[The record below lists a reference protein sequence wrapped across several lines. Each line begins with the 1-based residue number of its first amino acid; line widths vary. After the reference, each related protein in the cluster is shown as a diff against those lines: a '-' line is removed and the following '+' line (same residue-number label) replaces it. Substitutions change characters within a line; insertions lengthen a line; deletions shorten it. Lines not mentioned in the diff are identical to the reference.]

1 MSAVAIIPAGKAR
14 PISNGL
20 LIADCPFHET
30 GKQMLHLYPA
40 PLVTRPFFF
49 CFDCGN
55 TARSPRTRTVHT
67 SCTIAMLRAKR
78 SKSPAF
84 ANQWA
89 LVRRSRAR
97 NSAPTL
103 PKGGR
108 RCVRSLT
115 HFPRM
120 RPGNARRSPATSPR

>member
-49 CFDCGN
+49 CFDCGE
-55 TARSPRTRTVHT
+55 RGP
-67 SCTIAMLRAKR
+67 
-78 SKSPAF
+78 F
-84 ANQWA
+84 AANEDGSYV
-89 LVRRSRAR
+89 LHDR
-97 NSAPTL
+97 
-103 PKGGR
+103 
-108 RCVRSLT
+108 
-115 HFPRM
+115 
-120 RPGNARRSPATSPR
+120 